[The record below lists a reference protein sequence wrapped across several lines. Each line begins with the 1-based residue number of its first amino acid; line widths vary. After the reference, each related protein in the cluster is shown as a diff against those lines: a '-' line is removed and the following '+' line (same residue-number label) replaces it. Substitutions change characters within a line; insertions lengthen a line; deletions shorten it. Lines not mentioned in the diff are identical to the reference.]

1 MEKRSIPRVQPFV
14 VRCLL
19 IDGERRTSGYVTD
32 ISPRGAQVACDGEA
46 PPDDTMVVVEVR
58 FPATA
63 KLCRLP
69 ARLRWSQPADEGQTC
84 GLTFEDLA
92 PEDRAA
98 LEGVIERI
106 RRHADQL
113 S

>member
-1 MEKRSIPRVQPFV
+1 MEKRGIPRVQPFV

-32 ISPRGAQVACDGEA
+32 ISPRGAQVACDGDA
-46 PPDDTMVVVEVR
+46 PADGTALVVEVR
-58 FPATA
+58 FPAGG

-69 ARLRWSQPADEGQTC
+69 ARLRWSRPADEGQVC

-92 PEDRAA
+92 GEEREV
-98 LEGVIERI
+98 LEGVIDRI
-106 RRHADQL
+106 RRHAAEL